1 MAEVSSEHKRL
12 EEQYDERE
20 AKIGLKDGMGK
31 TVWWLVGVFW
41 DQLNGPNKRTFIKL
55 ELNRKTSATGLE
67 MVEKQTVVKRI
78 CFIKLKVFFYLCIS
92 LTPYKFMPMSKV
104 LEEKNTKENIR
115 ENEKEKELKISLE

>member
-1 MAEVSSEHKRL
+1 M

-67 MVEKQTVVKRI
+67 MVEKQTVVKTYKCRPLI
-78 CFIKLKVFFYLCIS
+78 RTKGESPKNADCF
-92 LTPYKFMPMSKV
+92 
-104 LEEKNTKENIR
+104 
-115 ENEKEKELKISLE
+115 